1 MKFLTLDYIKQQLR
15 IDWSEEDTLLD
26 EYGKAAEDTVLN
38 LLNRDYQDLLYQYG
52 EVPAP
57 LVQAAM
63 LLVGQSYQHREP
75 SSAQNMS
82 AVPYAF
88 DLLIKPYMRLTSDR
102 DCIPQQVVTLGSQEK
117 ILITADLPDDL
128 TMTEVDFEV
137 EVMNAEAKDKKK
149 TFSKTEC
156 ILTDEGDYVVII
168 DTDDYGVG
176 MLMVKVTFQIPDQDF
191 PSGFRKSVVRINPHI
206 TIRG

>member
-88 DLLIKPYMRLTSDR
+88 DLLIKPYMRLTSDK

>member
-1 MKFLTLDYIKQQLR
+1 MKYLTLEYIKQQLR

-38 LLNRDYQDLLYQYG
+38 LLNRNYQDVLAQYG

-88 DLLIKPYMRLTSDR
+88 DLLIKPYMRLTSDKG
-102 DCIPQQVVTLGSQEK
+102 CVPQQVVTLGSQEK
-117 ILITADLPDDL
+117 ILITAELPDDL
-128 TMTEVDFEV
+128 TMTEVDFTV
-137 EVMNAEAKDKKK
+137 EVINADAKDKAK
-149 TFSKTEC
+149 TFSKAEC
-156 ILTDEGDYVVII
+156 ILTDDGDYVVII
-168 DTDDYGVG
+168 DTDDFGVG
-176 MLMVKVTFQIPDQDF
+176 VLIVKVTFQIPDTDF
-191 PSGFRKSVVRINPHI
+191 PNGFRKSVVRINPHI

>member
-1 MKFLTLDYIKQQLR
+1 MKFLTLDYIKKQLR

-26 EYGKAAEDTVLN
+26 EYGMAAETTVLN
-38 LLNRDYQDLLYQYG
+38 LLNRKYYDLVEQYG

-63 LLVGQSYQHREP
+63 LLVGQSYQHREAA
-75 SSAQNMS
+75 SAQNMS
-82 AVPYAF
+82 SVPYAF
-88 DLLIKPYMRLTSDR
+88 DLLIKPYMRLTSDNG
-102 DCIPQQVVTLGSQEK
+102 CIPQQVVTLGSQEK
-117 ILITADLPDDL
+117 ILITAELPDDL
-128 TMTEVDFEV
+128 TMMEVDFTV
-137 EVMNAEAKDKKK
+137 EVTNTEAKDKAR

-168 DTDDYGVG
+168 DTDDFGVG
-176 MLMVKVTFQIPDQDF
+176 ELMVKVTFQIPDADF

-206 TIRG
+206 TIKG

>member
-15 IDWSEEDTLLD
+15 ITWSEEDTLLD
-26 EYGKAAEDTVLN
+26 EYGMAAEDTLLN
-38 LLNRDYQDLLYQYG
+38 LLNRSYQDLLESYG

-57 LVQAAM
+57 LVKAAM

-82 AVPYAF
+82 SVPYTF
-88 DLLIKPYMRLTSDR
+88 DLLIKPYMRLTSES
-102 DCIPQQVVTLGSQEK
+102 CGIPQQTVTLGSQEK
-117 ILITADLPDDL
+117 ILITANLPDGL
-128 TMTEVDFEV
+128 TMFDVDFTV
-137 EVMNAEAKDKKK
+137 EVVNADTKDKKK

-176 MLMVKVTFQIPDQDF
+176 TLMVKVTFQIPDADF
-191 PSGFRKSVVRINPHI
+191 PGGFRKSVVRINPHI

>member
-15 IDWSEEDTLLD
+15 ITWSEEDTILD
-26 EYGKAAEDTVLN
+26 EYGMAAEDTVLN

-88 DLLIKPYMRLTSDR
+88 DLLIKPYMRLTSEP
-102 DCIPQQVVTLGSQEK
+102 CGIMQQTVTLGSQEK

-128 TMTEVDFEV
+128 TMQDVDFSV
-137 EVMNAEAKDKKK
+137 EVMNTEAKDKKK
-149 TFSKTEC
+149 RFKKTEC

-168 DTDDYGVG
+168 DTDDFGVG
-176 MLMVKVTFQIPDQDF
+176 VLMVKVTFQIPDQDF

>member
-26 EYGKAAEDTVLN
+26 EYGKAAETTVLN

-63 LLVGQSYQHREP
+63 LLVGQSYQHREAA
-75 SSAQNMS
+75 SAQNLS
-82 AVPYAF
+82 AVPYNF
-88 DLLIKPYMRLTSDR
+88 DLLLKPYMRLTSGKG
-102 DCIPQQVVTLGSQEK
+102 CISQQVVTLGSQEK

-128 TMTEVDFEV
+128 TMTEVDFTV
-137 EVMNAEAKDKKK
+137 DVINADAKDEVK
-149 TFSKTEC
+149 TFQKTEC

-168 DTDDYGVG
+168 DTDDFGVG
-176 MLMVKVTFQIPDQDF
+176 VLMVKVTFQIPDQDF

>member
-128 TMTEVDFEV
+128 TMLEVDFSV
-137 EVMNAEAKDKKK
+137 EVVNVDAKDKKK

-176 MLMVKVTFQIPDQDF
+176 MLMVKVTFKIPDKDF
-191 PSGFRKSVVRINPHI
+191 PDGFRKSVVRINPHI

>member
-26 EYGKAAEDTVLN
+26 EYGKAAETTVLN

-63 LLVGQSYQHREP
+63 LLVGQSYQHREAA
-75 SSAQNMS
+75 SAQNMS

-88 DLLIKPYMRLTSDR
+88 DLLLKPYMRLTSDR
-102 DCIPQQVVTLGSQEK
+102 GCIPQQVVTLGSQEK
-117 ILITADLPDDL
+117 ILSRL
-128 TMTEVDFEV
+128 TCPT
-137 EVMNAEAKDKKK
+137 
-149 TFSKTEC
+149 T
-156 ILTDEGDYVVII
+156 
-168 DTDDYGVG
+168 
-176 MLMVKVTFQIPDQDF
+176 
-191 PSGFRKSVVRINPHI
+191 
-206 TIRG
+206 

>member
-15 IDWSEEDTLLD
+15 ITWSEEDTLLD
-26 EYGKAAEDTVLN
+26 EYGMAAEDTLLN
-38 LLNRDYQDLLYQYG
+38 LLNRSYHDLLESYG

-63 LLVGQSYQHREP
+63 LLVGESYQHREP

-82 AVPYAF
+82 SLPYSF
-88 DLLIKPYMRLTSDR
+88 DLLIKPYMRLTSEPCGIR
-102 DCIPQQVVTLGSQEK
+102 QQTVTLGSQEK
-117 ILITADLPDDL
+117 ILITANLPDGL
-128 TMTEVDFEV
+128 TMQDVDFTV
-137 EVMNAEAKDKKK
+137 EVVNADAKDKKK
-149 TFSKTEC
+149 TFKKTEC
-156 ILTDEGDYVVII
+156 ILTDEGDYVVIV

-176 MLMVKVTFQIPDQDF
+176 TLMVKVTFQIPDKDF
-191 PSGFRKSVVRINPHI
+191 PDGFRKSVVRINPHI

>member
-26 EYGKAAEDTVLN
+26 EYGKAAEDTLLN
-38 LLNRDYQDLLYQYG
+38 LLNRSYQDLLESYG

-82 AVPYAF
+82 SVPYTF
-88 DLLIKPYMRLTSDR
+88 DLLIKSYMRLTSEP
-102 DCIPQQVVTLGSQEK
+102 CGIPQQTVTFGSQEK
-117 ILITADLPDDL
+117 ILITSELPDDL
-128 TMTEVDFEV
+128 TMQDVDFSV
-137 EVMNAEAKDKKK
+137 EVMNVDAKDKKK
-149 TFSKTEC
+149 TFKKAEC
-156 ILTDEGDYVVII
+156 ILTDEGDYVVLI
-168 DTDDYGVG
+168 DTADFGVG
-176 MLMVKVTFQIPDQDF
+176 TLMCKVAFQIPDQDF
-191 PSGFRKSVVRINPHI
+191 PGGYRKTVVNINPHI

>member
-26 EYGKAAEDTVLN
+26 EYGKAAEDTLLN
-38 LLNRDYQDLLYQYG
+38 LLNRNYHDLLESYG

-63 LLVGQSYQHREP
+63 LLVGESYQHREP

-82 AVPYAF
+82 SVPYTF
-88 DLLIKPYMRLTSDR
+88 DLLIKPYMRLASEP
-102 DCIPQQVVTLGSQEK
+102 CGIGQQTVTLGSQEK
-117 ILITADLPDDL
+117 ILITSELPDDL
-128 TMTEVDFEV
+128 TMQDVDFSV

-149 TFSKTEC
+149 TFKKTEC

-168 DTDDYGVG
+168 DTSDYGIG
-176 MLMVKVTFQIPDQDF
+176 TLMVKVTFQIPDKDF

-206 TIRG
+206 SIRG

>member
-26 EYGKAAEDTVLN
+26 EYGKAAEDTLLN
-38 LLNRDYQDLLYQYG
+38 LLNRSYHDLLESYG

-63 LLVGQSYQHREP
+63 LLVGESYQHREP
-75 SSAQNMS
+75 SSAQNLS
-82 AVPYAF
+82 SV
-88 DLLIKPYMRLTSDR
+88 DLLIKPYMRLTSEPCGIR
-102 DCIPQQVVTLGSQEK
+102 QQIVTLGSQEK
-117 ILITADLPDDL
+117 ILITSELPDDL
-128 TMTEVDFEV
+128 TMQDVDFSV

-149 TFSKTEC
+149 TFDKADC

-168 DTDDYGVG
+168 DTDDYGIG
-176 MLMVKVTFQIPDQDF
+176 MLMVKVTFQIPDADF

-206 TIRG
+206 TIKG

>member
-15 IDWSEEDTLLD
+15 ITWNEEDTLLD
-26 EYGKAAEDTVLN
+26 EYGMAAEDTLLN
-38 LLNRDYQDLLYQYG
+38 LLNRSYQDLLESYG

-63 LLVGQSYQHREP
+63 LLVGESYQHREP

-82 AVPYAF
+82 SVPYTF
-88 DLLIKPYMRLTSDR
+88 DLLIKPYMRLTSEPCGIR
-102 DCIPQQVVTLGSQEK
+102 QQTVTLGSQEK
-117 ILITADLPDDL
+117 ILVTADLPDGL
-128 TMTEVDFEV
+128 TMFDVDFTV
-137 EVMNAEAKDKKK
+137 EVVNADAKDKKK
-149 TFSKTEC
+149 TFDKTEC

-176 MLMVKVTFQIPDQDF
+176 MLMVKVTFQIPDKDF
-191 PSGFRKSVVRINPHI
+191 PSGYRKSVVRINPHI

>member
-26 EYGKAAEDTVLN
+26 EYGKAAEDTLLN
-38 LLNRDYQDLLYQYG
+38 LLNRSYQDLLESYG

-63 LLVGQSYQHREP
+63 LLVGESYQHREP
-75 SSAQNMS
+75 SSAQNLS
-82 AVPYAF
+82 SVPYAF
-88 DLLIKPYMRLTSDR
+88 DLLIKPYMRLTSEP
-102 DCIPQQVVTLGSQEK
+102 CGIMQQTVTLGSQEK

-128 TMTEVDFEV
+128 TMLEVDFTV
-137 EVMNAEAKDKKK
+137 EVINADAKDKKK
-149 TFSKTEC
+149 TFKKTEC
-156 ILTDEGDYVVII
+156 ILTDEGDYVVIV

-191 PSGFRKSVVRINPHI
+191 PGGFRKSVIRINPHI

>member
-26 EYGKAAEDTVLN
+26 EYGKAAEDTLLN
-38 LLNRDYQDLLYQYG
+38 LLNRNYNDLLESYG

-88 DLLIKPYMRLTSDR
+88 DLLIKPYMRLTSEP
-102 DCIPQQVVTLGSQEK
+102 CGIMQQTVTLGSQEK

-128 TMTEVDFEV
+128 TMQDVDFSV
-137 EVMNAEAKDKKK
+137 EVMNTEAKDKKK
-149 TFSKTEC
+149 TFKKTEC
-156 ILTDEGDYVVII
+156 ILTDEGDYVVIV

-191 PSGFRKSVVRINPHI
+191 PDGFRKSVVRINPHI

>member
-26 EYGKAAEDTVLN
+26 EYGKAAEDTILN

-63 LLVGQSYQHREP
+63 LLVGQSYQHREAA
-75 SSAQNMS
+75 SAQNMS

-88 DLLIKPYMRLTSDR
+88 DLLLKPYMRLTSGNG
-102 DCIPQQVVTLGSQEK
+102 CIPQQVVTLGSQEK

-128 TMTEVDFEV
+128 TMMEVDFTV
-137 EVMNAEAKDKKK
+137 EVTNTEAKDKAK
-149 TFSKTEC
+149 TFQKTEC
-156 ILTDEGDYVVII
+156 ILTDEGDYMVII
-168 DTDDYGVG
+168 DTDDFGVG
-176 MLMVKVTFQIPDQDF
+176 VLMVKVTFQIPDTDF

>member
-26 EYGKAAEDTVLN
+26 EYGKAAETTVLN

-63 LLVGQSYQHREP
+63 LLVGQSYQHREAA
-75 SSAQNMS
+75 SAQNMS

-88 DLLIKPYMRLTSDR
+88 DLLLKPYMRLTSDR
-102 DCIPQQVVTLGSQEK
+102 GCIPQQVVTLGSQEK

-128 TMTEVDFEV
+128 TMMEVDFTV
-137 EVMNAEAKDKKK
+137 EVTNTEAKDKAK
-149 TFSKTEC
+149 TFQKAEC

-168 DTDDYGVG
+168 DTDDFGVG
-176 MLMVKVTFQIPDQDF
+176 VLMVKVTFQIPDQDF

>member
-15 IDWSEEDTLLD
+15 ITWSEEDTLLD
-26 EYGKAAEDTVLN
+26 EYGMAAEDTVLN

-88 DLLIKPYMRLTSDR
+88 DLLIKPYMRLTSDKG
-102 DCIPQQVVTLGSQEK
+102 CIPQQVVTLGSQEK

-137 EVMNAEAKDKKK
+137 EVINSEAKDKKK
-149 TFSKTEC
+149 TFDKAEC

-176 MLMVKVTFQIPDQDF
+176 MLMVKVTFLIPDKDF
-191 PSGFRKSVVRINPHI
+191 PDGFRKSVVRINPYI

>member
-1 MKFLTLDYIKQQLR
+1 MKFLTIDYIKQQLR

-26 EYGKAAEDTVLN
+26 EYGKAAEDTLLN
-38 LLNRDYQDLLYQYG
+38 LLNRSYHDLLESYG

-63 LLVGQSYQHREP
+63 LLVGESYQHREP
-75 SSAQNMS
+75 SSAQNLS
-82 AVPYAF
+82 SVPYAF
-88 DLLIKPYMRLTSDR
+88 DLLIKPYMRLTSDMG
-102 DCIPQQVVTLGSQEK
+102 CIPQQVVTLGSQEK
-117 ILITADLPDDL
+117 ILITADMPDDL

-137 EVMNAEAKDKKK
+137 EVINSEAKDKKK
-149 TFSKTEC
+149 TFDKAEC

-168 DTDDYGVG
+168 DTDDYGIG
-176 MLMVKVTFQIPDQDF
+176 MLMVKVTFQIPDADF

-206 TIRG
+206 TIKG

>member
-1 MKFLTLDYIKQQLR
+1 MKFLTLDYIKQHSR

-137 EVMNAEAKDKKK
+137 EVINSEAKDKKK
-149 TFSKTEC
+149 TFNKTEC

-168 DTDDYGVG
+168 DTDDFGVG
-176 MLMVKVTFQIPDQDF
+176 VLMVKVTFQIPDQDF